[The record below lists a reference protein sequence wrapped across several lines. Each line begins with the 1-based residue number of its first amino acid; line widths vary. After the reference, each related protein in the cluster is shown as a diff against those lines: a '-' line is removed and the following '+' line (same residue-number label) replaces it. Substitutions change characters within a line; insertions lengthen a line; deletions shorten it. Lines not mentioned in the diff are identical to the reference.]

1 MQNNEAPEQEKVE
14 SRETTDINLA
24 TYIKVVKGI
33 DSCGHRF
40 AGRQL
45 FLSFPI
51 SEEEMSAFKE
61 EYINSTY
68 SIYDATKRN
77 YLRLLK

>member
-1 MQNNEAPEQEKVE
+1 MQPNEAPEKETKG
-14 SRETTDINLA
+14 RETTDINLA
-24 TYIKVVKGI
+24 TFVKVVKGI

-40 AGRQL
+40 EGKQL
-45 FLSFPI
+45 FLRFPLTK
-51 SEEEMSAFKE
+51 EEMSAFKE
-61 EYINSTY
+61 EYINSVF

>member
-1 MQNNEAPEQEKVE
+1 MQANEAPKEKTE
-14 SRETTDINLA
+14 GRETTDINLA

-40 AGRQL
+40 EGKQL
-45 FLSFPI
+45 FLKFPI
-51 SEEEMSAFKE
+51 SQEEMSAYKE
-61 EYINSTY
+61 EYINSTF

>member
-1 MQNNEAPEQEKVE
+1 MQTNEAPRETKG
-14 SRETTDINLA
+14 RETTDINLA
-24 TYIKVVKGI
+24 TFIKVVKGI

-40 AGRQL
+40 EGKQL
-45 FLSFPI
+45 FLRFPLTKAQM
-51 SEEEMSAFKE
+51 SEYKE
-61 EYINSTY
+61 EYINSVY